1 MLVPESFKVPSHLS
15 TEQFNFEVL
24 GPDFS
29 EIDYEAVMSSKE
41 RLSLVFPGNSTWPET
56 DMSFETNKN
65 DLVRHEKEFNAREAF
80 AYAVFNSTKCNYLGC
95 IYINS
100 TDQVDYDCEVYLWVR
115 DSKVALDET
124 LFETVKDWLGKEWPF
139 KRCAYPGRT
148 ITWEDWAKLTAVTT
162 NKKE

>member
-24 GPDFS
+24 GSDFS
-29 EIDYEAVMSSKE
+29 KLDYEAVMSSKE
-41 RLSLVFPGNSTWPET
+41 RLRHVFAEKCTWPET
-56 DMSFETNKN
+56 GMSFEANKN

-80 AYAVFNSTKCNYLGC
+80 AYAVFNSTKYNYLGC
-95 IYINS
+95 IYINP

-124 LFETVKDWLGKEWPF
+124 LFETVKDWLNKEWPF

-148 ITWEDWAKLTAVTT
+148 ICWEDWAKLTAVTT
-162 NKKE
+162 NRKE